1 MAAIAACCAFTAGS
15 AFAQDNDEFTRLM
28 MQGVRQFK
36 EGQNNPAQYEAAI
49 ESFKAA
55 RQINPIPDATY
66 NIARAYHKLG
76 KCDEALASY
85 REYAATSAENAASVK
100 DFIASLS
107 KECGN
112 TKGTLI
118 LRCSPENTRVS
129 IDGQPS
135 GSCLP
140 EQIVAVGTHDLVFT
154 ADGYKT
160 ETRSVTVVADSRKA
174 TPIVVELNPT
184 NPYQSG
190 RNNARQSDDDFAQ
203 QNTNYGA
210 QNTNYGA
217 QQNTNYGAQQNTNYG
232 TQQNTN
238 YGAQQN
244 TDYGAQQNYGSDYA
258 DNSQN
263 NTDNSRNQRN
273 SASDYAASSDF
284 ETVDNTSDNT
294 QPVKNPDT
302 GEYTKLF
309 WSGVGLASGG
319 ALFSLIGGIVLG
331 NSYKKDEYYIS
342 KKETMTTYS
351 KNESAVGAGAAFLTI
366 GTVAIA
372 SGVTCFI
379 LDKVF
384 LKKDAEKQAENPT
397 AITFEPVIG
406 FSGDSASAGIAVTF

>member
-1 MAAIAACCAFTAGS
+1 MKRTRKFFLGTMAAVSAFCALTAGS

-129 IDGQPS
+129 IDGQPA

-140 EQIVAVGTHDLVFT
+140 EQIIAVGTHDLVFT

-184 NPYQSG
+184 SPYQSG
-190 RNNARQSDDDFAQ
+190 RNNARQQNDDFAQ
-203 QNTNYGA
+203 

-217 QQNTNYGAQQNTNYG
+217 QQNTNYGAQQSTN
-232 TQQNTN
+232 
-238 YGAQQN
+238 
-244 TDYGAQQNYGSDYA
+244 YGAQQNYGSDYA

-263 NTDNSRNQRN
+263 AP
-273 SASDYAASSDF
+273 ASDYAGSSDF
-284 ETVDNTSDNT
+284 DRVEPETA

-309 WSGVGLASGG
+309 WSGVGLTSGG
-319 ALFSLIGGIVLG
+319 ALFSLIGGIVLA
-331 NSYKKDEYYIS
+331 NSYSKDEFYIS
-342 KKETMTTYS
+342 KKETMTTYE

-384 LKKDAEKQAENPT
+384 LRKDAEKQNENPT
-397 AITFEPVIG
+397 AVTFEPVVG